1 MVRRDPCFGATMW
14 NFLLDD
20 LMRAPLPGGVGM
32 VAYADDVTILIE
44 APSRSVIEAAAAAA
58 LSTTSD

>member
-1 MVRRDPCFGATMW
+1 MW

-44 APSRSVIEAAAAAA
+44 APSRSVIEAAAAEA